1 MTGGALLGAA
11 NERAG
16 QGAREGAAEQG
27 RAEHRG
33 ASVGQG
39 PVRAEPRQRRA
50 RVGGGIN
57 EQGGGAAAALVRTAR
72 QPRGHA
78 LSFCRVL
85 PVGRVGW
92 KRSRAW
98 GGRRERWLHPGR
110 HAARLQPQH
119 CGLMW
124 ACARLALSRGVLRL
138 GLLRRVR
145 PALPKTYRPGVLPS
159 SGVAAGLLAGG
170 RGGAARRRLAGAS
183 SGPSAALRMRLFS
196 CSTAA
201 LKEGACRRQQG
212 AGQRASRGQ
221 LAGRQGTSRQGTA

>member
-1 MTGGALLGAA
+1 MK
-11 NERAG
+11 G
-16 QGAREGAAEQG
+16 QGRVRGRGQQNREERNTGEPVWGQCGLNRG
-27 RAEHRG
+27 RGVHG
-33 ASVGQG
+33 WVVVSMS
-39 PVRAEPRQRRA
+39 
-50 RVGGGIN
+50 RVGRRR
-57 EQGGGAAAALVRTAR
+57 AAAAHVKTAR

-159 SGVAAGLLAGG
+159 SGVAAGLLGGG

-196 CSTAA
+196 CSTAT